1 MTAHPIDLVVV
12 DNHKV
17 VKTDF
22 RTFIRG
28 RTSLVLTTAG
38 EINGL
43 VLVDTI
49 NVTFNGNSYAYDGAD
64 TTTAHDGVTCLV
76 DGTTPNGRRYK
87 RTALQILA
95 GSQISFG
102 NGDVTITHSTDFL
115 QFAGAASGYG
125 FDASIVPSSQFGFYS
140 FWVDAGAGIGPYL
153 SLERNSASPAV
164 NDDIGAIVFK
174 GRSSTA
180 VIRDYGMIRGHI
192 DSPTNAAENGS
203 VLFSVIKAGAVTD
216 IWGYNV
222 SSLFPLSS
230 GAYDLGQTILQ
241 WGNVFLKSTGKLDWN
256 NGNVTLTHSSG
267 ALTLAGELITTGSGV
282 SFEGARLIGTDAGA
296 GPGPYLALM
305 RDSAS
310 PAASDRLGVL
320 IWKGRDSAAN
330 EQDYGFIEVDITDP
344 VSTTE
349 DSTMSL
355 GIVVAGTLVN
365 ALILANTGPTAYVNG
380 TTSAVQTAGKQTIW
394 VPATAMYARTT
405 NGPAT
410 GSVETTTNKVMIKS
424 LDFDA
429 TTAEFA
435 QFTVQMPK
443 SWNVGTVSARFI
455 WSHAATT
462 TNFGVVWSLEASAFS
477 DNDAMDISFGTS
489 FQSATDTGG
498 TTNNL
503 YQSPET
509 SAITINSS
517 PAARDNVVFQVGR
530 APANASDTMAI
541 DARLHGIELFITTS
555 AANDA

>member
-28 RTSLVLTTAG
+28 RTSLVLTTSG

-87 RTALQILA
+87 RTSLQMFA

-140 FWVDAGAGIGPYL
+140 FWVDAGAGTGPYL

-230 GAYDLGQTILQ
+230 GTYDLGQTTLQ

-267 ALTLAGELITTGSGV
+267 ALTLAGELFITGSGDF
-282 SFEGARLIGTDAGA
+282 FEALRLISTNANA
-296 GPGPYLALM
+296 NPGPYIALM

-310 PAASDRLGVL
+310 PAASDAIGTV

-330 EQDYGFIEVDITDP
+330 EQDYGYIEVRITDP

-349 DSTMSL
+349 DSNMNL
-355 GIVVAGTLVN
+355 GVVVAGTLTQMLQLTV
-365 ALILANTGPTAYVNG
+365 TGPTAYVNG
-380 TTSAVQTAGKQTIW
+380 TTSAVQTAGKQTIYM
-394 VPATAMYARTT
+394 PAVGMYARTT
-405 NGPAT
+405 NGAAS
-410 GSVETTTNKVMIKS
+410 GSVELGTNKNMIKS
-424 LDFDA
+424 FDFD
-429 TTAEFA
+429 TTTQEFV
-435 QFTVQMPK
+435 QFKVWFPK
-443 SWNVGTVSARFI
+443 SWNLGTLTYQI
-455 WSHAATT
+455 EWSHAATA
-462 TNFGVVWSLEASAFS
+462 TNFGVAWAVEAVAKS
-477 DNDAMDISFGTS
+477 DNDAGDVAFGTAV
-489 FQSATDTGG
+489 QVTDTGG
-498 TTNNL
+498 TTNNKYL
-503 YQSPET
+503 TAESGALT
-509 SAITINSS
+509 VGGT
-517 PAARDNVVFQVGR
+517 PAAGDVVEFQIKRV
-530 APANASDTMAI
+530 PADAADTMAI
-541 DARLHGIELFITTS
+541 DARLEGIRIFYTTNT
-555 AANDA
+555 ANDA